1 MKRILAILTAALAL
15 MAVSCEGNK
24 SEDDDDT
31 IEVTEANLQ
40 GTWEGAVEHDHGQG
54 YPQKWR
60 IQING
65 KDYTTWHTHQTAGS
79 SYDDVQGLK
88 TVGNKEKGTWVYAG
102 GVLTL
107 TPNEQYASYAI
118 TFIPKP

>member
-40 GTWEGAVEHDHGQG
+40 GTWEGAVEHDFG
-54 YPQKWR
+54 
-60 IQING
+60 
-65 KDYTTWHTHQTAGS
+65 
-79 SYDDVQGLK
+79 
-88 TVGNKEKGTWVYAG
+88 
-102 GVLTL
+102 
-107 TPNEQYASYAI
+107 
-118 TFIPKP
+118 

>member
-24 SEDDDDT
+24 SDDDDDDT

-40 GTWEGAVEHDHGQG
+40 GTWEGAVEHDFAQG
-54 YPQKWR
+54 YPQRWR

-65 KDYTTWHTHQTAGS
+65 K
-79 SYDDVQGLK
+79 
-88 TVGNKEKGTWVYAG
+88 E
-102 GVLTL
+102 
-107 TPNEQYASYAI
+107 
-118 TFIPKP
+118 